1 MKVHFSS
8 SARTQAPVHPTQIE
22 NRAAK
27 PAPNPVGRIVLII
40 GVIVLLIVLAIWAWR
55 SSRVYTYGVVATGLE
70 AFHAPVRSRILSVY
84 VEPGDRVKADQALFL
99 LVSED
104 AAAEMKEN
112 QELLA
117 QQQRVLEVGEAPGRS
132 LFDDPIQE
140 LRDLQAAQLRVQM
153 LVAEQPRLELEHQ
166 TAALLREAEVATAQR
181 RWEHLAALATT
192 RANRLERVTHL
203 HQLDAASL
211 DQLRAAEEDAAEA
224 RFTADNAAEDLEQR
238 QNAARL
244 SALLADGTMAA
255 HTRALQQAKTY
266 LTEMETTYQSA
277 TALRQREKERGIE
290 NIRSRITSLESR
302 IAHLRTLAGPTE
314 VRSLADGVV
323 TEVLASEGSNVPK
336 DGMILIVAGTGK
348 VWINAF
354 IPPERVS
361 DVAVGDLVHVYPTT
375 GAERLTGRVTAS
387 GGIQYKVHPSLH
399 GHLSALSAVYVRI
412 DLEAGSPEL
421 IPGNVAQV
429 VIK

>member
-1 MKVHFSS
+1 MKLHFTSS
-8 SARTQAPVHPTQIE
+8 TRTQAPVHPTQIV
-22 NRAAK
+22 NREAK
-27 PAPNPVGRIVLII
+27 PDRSPIGRIVLIG
-40 GVIVLLIVLAIWAWR
+40 GVIVLALVLAIWAWR
-55 SSRVYTYGVVATGLE
+55 STRVYTYGVVATGLE

-117 QQQRVLEVGEAPGRS
+117 QQQRVLEVGEAAGRS

-140 LRDLQAAQLRVQM
+140 LRDLQAAQVRVQA
-153 LVAEQPRLELEHQ
+153 LVAELPRLELEHR
-166 TAALLREAEVATAQR
+166 TASSQHEADVATAQHR
-181 RWEHLAALATT
+181 VEHLVAVATT
-192 RANRLERVTHL
+192 RANHHQRVVHL
-203 HQLDAASL
+203 HSLDAASL
-211 DQLRAAEEDAAEA
+211 DQLRDAEERWTEAQFAADAAK
-224 RFTADNAAEDLEQR
+224 RDLEQR
-238 QNAARL
+238 QTAARL
-244 SALLADGTMAA
+244 GALLAEGTMSA
-255 HTRALQQAKTY
+255 HTRAVQQAQTY
-266 LTEMETTYQSA
+266 LTEMETTYHTA
-277 TALRQREKERGIE
+277 TELRQREKERGIE
-290 NIRSRITSLESR
+290 NIRSRITSLEAR

-336 DGMILIVAGTGK
+336 DGMILTVAGTGK

-354 IPPERVS
+354 IPPERVQ
-361 DVAVGDLVHVYPTT
+361 DVEVGNLVHIYPTT
-375 GAERLTGRVTAS
+375 GAKRLTGKVTAS

-399 GHLSALSAVYVRI
+399 GHISELSAVYVRI
-412 DLEAGSPEL
+412 DLEEGSPEL
-421 IPGNVAQV
+421 IPGNVAKV

>member
-1 MKVHFSS
+1 MKVNFTSS
-8 SARTQAPVHPTQIE
+8 TRTQAPVHPTQIE
-22 NRAAK
+22 NRDAK
-27 PAPNPVGRIVLII
+27 PPPSPVGRIVLIG
-40 GVIVLLIVLAIWAWR
+40 GVMVLLIVLAIWAWR
-55 SSRVYTYGVVATGLE
+55 STRVYTYGVVATGLE

-117 QQQRVLEVGEAPGRS
+117 QQQRVLEVGEAAGRS

-140 LRDLQAAQLRVQM
+140 LRDLQAAQARVEA
-153 LVAEQPRLELEHQ
+153 LVAEQPRLELEHR

-181 RWEHLAALATT
+181 RSAHLAGVAATRAREHL
-192 RANRLERVTHL
+192 RVQQL
-203 HQLDAASL
+203 HELDAASL
-211 DQLRAAEEDAAEA
+211 DQLRDAEERLTEAQFAAD
-224 RFTADNAAEDLEQR
+224 TAAQELEHR
-238 QNAARL
+238 ETAARL
-244 SALLADGTMAA
+244 GALLAEGTMAA
-255 HTRALQQAKTY
+255 HARAHEQAQTY
-266 LTEMETTYQSA
+266 LTEMETTYRSA
-277 TALRQREKERGIE
+277 TTLRQREKERGIE
-290 NIRSRITSLESR
+290 NIRSRITSLEAR

-336 DGMILIVAGTGK
+336 DGMIMTVAGTGK
-348 VWINAF
+348 IWINAF
-354 IPPERVS
+354 IPPERVQ
-361 DVAVGDLVHVYPTT
+361 DVEVGSLVHIYPTT
-375 GAERLTGRVTAS
+375 GAERLIGKVTAS

-399 GHLSALSAVYVRI
+399 GHISQLSAVYVRI
-412 DLEAGSPEL
+412 DLEEGSPDL